1 MKPPWRASRL
11 ALCAALAA
19 PIVAGAQS
27 PPGAPRSLAPDPTVL
42 TPDATPPGATPPDA
56 TPPDTTG
63 PDAIQSEPLA
73 PPATASPDPLTS
85 PAPATATASS
95 PTNPSSTNPPP
106 GAAGPPGLLSPD
118 WQPRQAAELQALDK
132 VDARVER
139 LVVPVGQS
147 ARFGALEIT
156 VRACL
161 VRPPDQASDAASLL
175 QISDPH
181 PGAPGFS
188 GWMLAAEPALGL
200 LEHPI
205 YDIRV
210 LGCR

>member
-27 PPGAPRSLAPDPTVL
+27 PPGAPRSLAPDPTVS
-42 TPDATPPGATPPDA
+42 TPDATPPDA

-85 PAPATATASS
+85 PAPATATASP
-95 PTNPSSTNPPP
+95 PTTPPSTNTPP

>member
-11 ALCAALAA
+11 AFCAALAA

-42 TPDATPPGATPPDA
+42 TPGATPPDA

-85 PAPATATASS
+85 PAPATATASP
-95 PTNPSSTNPPP
+95 PTNPSTNPPP

>member
-27 PPGAPRSLAPDPTVL
+27 PPGAPRSLAPDPTVS
-42 TPDATPPGATPPDA
+42 TPDATPPDA

-85 PAPATATASS
+85 PAPATATASPP
-95 PTNPSSTNPPP
+95 PTPPSTNTPP

>member
-11 ALCAALAA
+11 AFCAALAA

-42 TPDATPPGATPPDA
+42 TPGATPPDA

-85 PAPATATASS
+85 PAPATATASP
-95 PTNPSSTNPPP
+95 PTNPSTNPPP

-205 YDIRV
+205 YDVRV

>member
-1 MKPPWRASRL
+1 MKPPWRAFRL
-11 ALCAALAA
+11 ALCAALAV
-19 PIVAGAQS
+19 PIMAGAQS
-27 PPGAPRSLAPDPTVL
+27 PPGAPRSLAPDPTPPA
-42 TPDATPPGATPPDA
+42 PDATS
-56 TPPDTTG
+56 PDTIG

-85 PAPATATASS
+85 PAPATATAS
-95 PTNPSSTNPPP
+95 PTANPSSTNPPP

-156 VRACL
+156 VRACV

>member
-11 ALCAALAA
+11 ALCAALAV
-19 PIVAGAQS
+19 PIMAGAQS
-27 PPGAPRSLAPDPTVL
+27 PPGAPRSLAPDPTPPA
-42 TPDATPPGATPPDA
+42 PDT

-85 PAPATATASS
+85 PAPATATAS
-95 PTNPSSTNPPP
+95 PTANPSSTNPPP

-161 VRPPDQASDAASLL
+161 VRPSDQASDAASLL